1 MSGIACGRK
10 TVTTAGTRVQL
21 GSSRSVDSV
30 AVTALEGNTGVICIG
45 GSEVIAA
52 SGTRTGIPLAAKQT
66 ASIDTDDLSDLY
78 IDATVNGEGVSW
90 FAVTDE

>member
-1 MSGIACGRK
+1 MNVADGRK

-21 GSSRSVDSV
+21 GESRAIESV
-30 AVTALEGNTGVICIG
+30 AVTALEANTGVICIG
-45 GSEVIAA
+45 GKTVVAA

-66 ASIDTDDLSDLY
+66 ATIDTDDLGDLY

-90 FAVTDE
+90 LAVTEV